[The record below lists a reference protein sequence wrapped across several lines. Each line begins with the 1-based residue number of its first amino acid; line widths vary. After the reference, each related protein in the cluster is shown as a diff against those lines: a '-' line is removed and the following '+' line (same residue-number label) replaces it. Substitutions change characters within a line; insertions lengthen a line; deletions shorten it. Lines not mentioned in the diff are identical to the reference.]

1 MQKHQNLFYLRY
13 VLDDNDNAQ
22 VHLTAFPQKASPVP
36 AETESPQE
44 VVGLRQLFVLGRL
57 ELHFRKH
64 ISLHSPEAAYDYCP
78 ATLAS

>member
-44 VVGLRQLFVLGRL
+44 VVGLRQLFWVNWNC
-57 ELHFRKH
+57 
-64 ISLHSPEAAYDYCP
+64 ISGNTSLFIHQRHPRTTAQLP
-78 ATLAS
+78 